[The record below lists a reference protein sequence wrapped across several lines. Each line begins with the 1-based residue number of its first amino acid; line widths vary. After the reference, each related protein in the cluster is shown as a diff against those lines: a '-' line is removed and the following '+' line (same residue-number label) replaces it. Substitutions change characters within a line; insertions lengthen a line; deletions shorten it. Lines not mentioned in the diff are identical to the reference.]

1 MSNFKRYINVYEFE
15 TVLPGNGKTVKFKPI
30 STGQIKKLL
39 MYENAEDQAV
49 IETALD
55 EILAGCVLGE
65 DFKTDNLYLQ
75 DRFYLLL
82 EIRKA
87 TKGNTYQFQTVCP
100 SCSSQ
105 SLQTVNLSE
114 MPVKVLELNKKK
126 IKAPE
131 MPAPKKKRTQSL
143 QEVKAESVPEQ
154 PQSAVQEDTSEPD
167 VVEVNDRISVR
178 MSLITR
184 GMQKQAMDWVKS
196 TYPDVSDAEKA
207 IHTMTAILAL
217 AIRGIIT
224 PDGEEKDLSI
234 EDRVYL
240 LDALT
245 EQEEVKLPK
254 WFEKYDFGVDFS
266 INIKCPQCG
275 YQSKRDVPLEDFFF

>member
-1 MSNFKRYINVYEFE
+1 MYEFE
-15 TVLPGNGKTVKFKPI
+15 TVLPGSGKTVKFKPI

-55 EILAGCVLGE
+55 DVLAGCVLGE
-65 DFKTDNLYLQ
+65 DFKIDDLYLQ

-100 SCSSQ
+100 SCGSQ

-126 IKAPE
+126 VKTPE
-131 MPAPKKKRTQSL
+131 ISASKKKKTQSL
-143 QEVKAESVPEQ
+143 QEVKEESMLEEAP
-154 PQSAVQEDTSEPD
+154 PQKDVSEPD
-167 VVEVNDRISVR
+167 IVKINDNISVR

-184 GMQKQAMDWVKS
+184 GMQKQAMEWVKVN
-196 TYPDVSDAEKA
+196 YPEVSDAEKA

-217 AIRGIIT
+217 AIQGIIT

-234 EDRVYL
+234 EDRIYL
-240 LDALT
+240 LDSLT